1 MLTNYCFLKG
11 YVAYFISQATRNIWN
26 YLKTYPKQVESNI
39 ISTEENPLNERR
51 LLECEEISQQN
62 KVLTQGENSLSGR
75 KLSF

>member
-1 MLTNYCFLKG
+1 MLTNYWFLKG